1 MRTVARRFHVSL
13 SHVQRWVQRAGD
25 KPLDQV
31 SWFDLP
37 SGCRTSPR
45 RVAWDLEDTLLRL
58 RKELKESSALGEYGA
73 AAIQRAL
80 REQGGGSSQVIP
92 SLRTIGRIL
101 DRRGALD
108 GRRRLRRTP
117 PPRGWFLP
125 VVAAARAEIDSFDI
139 VEDLVIQGGID
150 VNVLNGVSLH
160 GGLCVSWPRSQITAK
175 NTVDLLVQHWRG
187 FGLPAYAKFDNDT
200 VFQGAHQFADTF
212 GRVTRLCLS
221 LGVTPVFT
229 PPRET
234 GFQADIENYNGRWQA
249 KVWERFHF
257 GNLQEVIAQSQ
268 RFVAACRER
277 LTLRIAEAPAR
288 RRFPRQWQLDLQA
301 PLRGA
306 VIFLRRT
313 DEQGRIRIVG
323 RSWEAS
329 PLWCHRLVR
338 AEVDLTRGR
347 IRIHALRRR
356 HPSHQPLLSTHAYT
370 QPTKRFQG

>member
-25 KPLDQV
+25 QPLDRV

-45 RVAWDLEDTLLRL
+45 RVAWDLEDTVLRL
-58 RKELKESSALGEYGA
+58 RKELKASSALGEYGA

-80 REQGGGSSQVIP
+80 REPGGGSSPVIP

-101 DRRGALD
+101 ERRGALD

-125 VVAAARAEIDSFDI
+125 EVAAARADIDSFDI

-160 GGLCVSWPRSQITAK
+160 GGLCVSWPRTQITAK
-175 NTVDLLVQHWRG
+175 NTVDLLVEHWRA

-212 GRVTRLCLS
+212 GRVTRLCWS

-288 RRFPRQWQLDLQA
+288 RRFPRHWRLDLQA
-301 PLRGA
+301 PLRGV

-329 PLWCHRLVR
+329 PVWCHRLVR

-356 HPSHQPLLSTHAYT
+356 DPSQQPLLSTHAYA
-370 QPTKRFQG
+370 QPNQRFQG